1 VVEPNIV
8 FSNEA
13 LDMGVLVV
21 HGIAGSSN
29 FTLVNKSPIELPLII
44 DIRSR
49 KIKSENP

>member
-1 VVEPNIV
+1 VIEPSVV
-8 FSNEA
+8 FSHEA

-21 HGIAGSSN
+21 QGIAGLST
-29 FTLVNKSPIELPLII
+29 FTLVNKSAIEVPLII